1 MLAASS
7 STEDLQGRRTSTFG
21 GQNWHPIFTVFFF
34 VFTFQP
40 FILDLQKLP
49 DAQDCLSSRL
59 AQPPAAGDGEQV
71 NKPNMAVSRDS
82 PITVCNTVCTSWIY
96 YYISIYILWI
106 WILYR
111 IRTIHLFFQRE
122 ARMKWSPP
130 MAVCPRPGRCH
141 RKTTGSPGRTA
152 GRLSQLLGN
161 SGSLLCF
168 QWPEMIRDLSWIVV
182 QPQGWLFWC
191 KYCHLQIDTQMGMD
205 L

>member
-96 YYISIYILWI
+96 YYISIYIMNMNIIQNTYHTSFL
-106 WILYR
+106 
-111 IRTIHLFFQRE
+111 
-122 ARMKWSPP
+122 S
-130 MAVCPRPGRCH
+130 
-141 RKTTGSPGRTA
+141 TGSQDEMITPH
-152 GRLSQLLGN
+152 
-161 SGSLLCF
+161 GSL
-168 QWPEMIRDLSWIVV
+168 P
-182 QPQGWLFWC
+182 
-191 KYCHLQIDTQMGMD
+191 
-205 L
+205 